1 MSHSY
6 TLVVRRP
13 FVHEGREYTAGEEIG
28 TVAAEIPWGT
38 ILSVT
43 GAADRVVAI
52 DDDAIGDDADEPDE
66 TEELVAS
73 SELEAAQDVDS
84 DDDPPPPTDID
95 AAPGDELAQLGLSP
109 KIVEA
114 LTAGGIATPDR
125 LLEFVA
131 DGGDLLDLDGIKKA
145 DKTKILAALKV

>member
-1 MSHSY
+1 MPHSY

-13 FVHEGREYTAGEEIG
+13 FIHDGREYTAGEEIG

-38 ILSVT
+38 IMSVT

-52 DDDAIGDDADEPDE
+52 DDDAVGDDADDE

-73 SELEAAQDVDS
+73 SDLDAAI
-84 DDDPPPPTDID
+84 DDDEQPDPPEPID
-95 AAPGDELAQLGLSP
+95 PSPGDELAQIGLSP

-114 LTAGGIATPDR
+114 LTAGGLGTAE
-125 LLEFVA
+125 LLLDFVA
-131 DGGDLLDLDGIKKA
+131 SGGDLLDLDGIKKA